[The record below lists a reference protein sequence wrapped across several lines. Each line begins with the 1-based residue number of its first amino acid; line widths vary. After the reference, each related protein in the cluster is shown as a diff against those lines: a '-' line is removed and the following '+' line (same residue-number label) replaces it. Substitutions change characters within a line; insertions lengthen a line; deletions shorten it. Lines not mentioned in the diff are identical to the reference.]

1 MFTYLFA
8 LQLGVLLNQAR
19 LEAGLTQEQMAIKL
33 RTKKSAISRIENH
46 AEDIRLSTLA
56 NYAQAVGKHLHLE
69 VSKRVAKRL
78 T

>member
-69 VSKRVAKRL
+69 VA
-78 T
+78 